1 MQLLRQV
8 RGLTYCELPNIEE
21 CCGFGGTF
29 SVKMPGTSLAMGKTK
44 ADNIVKCGAEVVVS
58 NDISCL
64 MHLSGI
70 LQCHPATRHIRAMH
84 IAEVLTAGWEK

>member
-1 MQLLRQV
+1 
-8 RGLTYCELPNIEE
+8 
-21 CCGFGGTF
+21 
-29 SVKMPGTSLAMGKTK
+29 
-44 ADNIVKCGAEVVVS
+44 VS